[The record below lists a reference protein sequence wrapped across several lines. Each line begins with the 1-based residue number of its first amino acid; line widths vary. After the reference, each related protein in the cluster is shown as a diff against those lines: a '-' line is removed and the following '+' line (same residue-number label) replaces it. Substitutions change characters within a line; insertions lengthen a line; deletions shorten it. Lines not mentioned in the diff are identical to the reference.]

1 VYGYDDPVATLRTL
15 CADSRAR
22 GLVAVTACNRGSMID
37 DECWENMAPPLDD
50 TPRRLAP
57 RSFTAHCEREPGR
70 LQLRL
75 VLARDEHVD
84 DIVVDEED
92 DRIVAFAAVCSP
104 TIGAHPEQME
114 GPFHVY
120 LEEPLGER
128 KVIDALTG
136 RELPYRNIWAELE
149 EEYGLNGNAAGD
161 GELLD

>member
-1 VYGYDDPVATLRTL
+1 M
-15 CADSRAR
+15 
-22 GLVAVTACNRGSMID
+22 ACNRRSMID
-37 DECWENMAPPLDD
+37 DECWKNMAPPLDD

-104 TIGAHPEQME
+104 TIGGHPEQIE

-136 RELPYRNIWAELE
+136 RELPYRNIWEEIE
-149 EEYGLNGNAAGD
+149 EEYGLNGNGASVD
-161 GELLD
+161 EEMD

>member
-1 VYGYDDPVATLRTL
+1 MRWRVASLPQG
-15 CADSRAR
+15 CANSRAHA
-22 GLVAVTACNRGSMID
+22 LAAVIACDPRSMID

-92 DRIVAFAAVCSP
+92 DRIVASAAVCSP

-128 KVIDALTG
+128 KVIDALSG
-136 RELPYRNIWAELE
+136 RALPYRNVLAELA
-149 EEYGLNGNAAGD
+149 EEYGLNGNGAGD
-161 GELLD
+161 EEEVD